1 MDSDE
6 CEEDANTIS
15 CQNLIQRLTKRRQKP
30 EETKEEVTETVQV
43 SDSLINEYELKHIF
57 QSKVLIH

>member
-15 CQNLIQRLTKRRQKP
+15 CQNLIQRLTKKRQKP
-30 EETKEEVTETVQV
+30 EETKKEEVTETVQV
-43 SDSLINEYELKHIF
+43 SEK
-57 QSKVLIH
+57 